1 MHALRFDKDG
11 SKDKCDKTQFQESV
25 DCDLIEN
32 LLGKFEFIIDLQKFD
47 NMCYEINCILSKYGY
62 FLRIFELKKKYRSLA
77 VKDKSEQTI
86 VRQLSSCL
94 IEKFTQRFYTVILH
108 RFQSNMKKA
117 KNAF

>member
-11 SKDKCDKTQFQESV
+11 SKDKCDKTQFQKSV

-32 LLGKFEFIIDLQKFD
+32 LLGKFEFITDLQKFD

-62 FLRIFELKKKYRSLA
+62 FLRIFELKKKYRRLA
-77 VKDKSEQTI
+77 
-86 VRQLSSCL
+86 
-94 IEKFTQRFYTVILH
+94 EKIKASKKLLGNYLVVLLKNIAVLH

-117 KNAF
+117 KKAF